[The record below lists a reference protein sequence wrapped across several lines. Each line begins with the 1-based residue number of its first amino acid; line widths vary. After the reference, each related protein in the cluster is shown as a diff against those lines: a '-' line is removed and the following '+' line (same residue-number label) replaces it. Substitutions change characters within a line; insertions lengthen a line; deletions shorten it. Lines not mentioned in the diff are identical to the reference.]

1 MTVFET
7 LQEEKDKI
15 LNHQLLTA
23 SPCLV
28 WAPGLFI
35 ERGAQFLMYAPTVL
49 IMNLI
54 QESQEES

>member
-35 ERGAQFLMYAPTVL
+35 ERGAQFLMYAPTVYPYTPAE
-49 IMNLI
+49 N
-54 QESQEES
+54 